1 MPWKKRMVKSV
12 TSYVTTFDDMRSWME
27 WRTTFIE
34 STKTLWEEEF
44 VLGVF
49 EDRIVTQIHGHVAS
63 ILSTV
68 DWIPTIHDYQ
78 QRYSHDIV
86 KLAHEPDGKLRVVCS
101 CGLVADVPTR
111 VARRY
116 GRKVSFLMFTAG
128 VRQPLRDEKLE
139 SWFFSE
145 PGHRDVYYGEDAS
158 CFVTV
163 SSADGESIT
172 RQVVCSACGE
182 VTPFTWTGKLA
193 LYRPDTYRENIER
206 HRAVCPQGKGE

>member
-34 STKTLWEEEF
+34 STKTLWEEKF

-49 EDRIVTQIHGHVAS
+49 EDRVVTQIRGQVAS
-63 ILSTV
+63 ILATV
-68 DWIPTIHDYQ
+68 DWIPVIRELQ

-86 KLAHEPDGKLRVVCS
+86 KLAHEPDAKLRVVCS
-101 CGLVADVPTR
+101 CGLVADVPAR

-128 VRQPLRDEKLE
+128 VRQPSRDENLE
-139 SWFFSE
+139 RWFFSE
-145 PGHRDVYYGEDAS
+145 PGHRDVFYGGEAD
-158 CFVTV
+158 CFVSV
-163 SSADGESIT
+163 SSEVGGSVS
-172 RQVVCSACGE
+172 RHVVCGACGQ
-182 VTPFTWTGKLA
+182 VTPLTWSGKHA
-193 LYRPDTYRENIER
+193 LFRPVTYLENIER
-206 HRAVCPQGKGE
+206 HRAVCSQVQGE

>member
-34 STKTLWEEEF
+34 STKTLWEEKF

-49 EDRIVTQIHGHVAS
+49 EDRVVTQIRGHVAN

-68 DWIPTIHDYQ
+68 DWIPVIHEL
-78 QRYSHDIV
+78 QRRCSHDIV
-86 KLAHEPDGKLRVVCS
+86 KLAHEPDGKLRAVCS
-101 CGLVADVPTR
+101 CGLVADVPAR

-139 SWFFSE
+139 SLFFSE
-145 PGHRDVYYGEDAS
+145 PGHRDVFYGGEAD
-158 CFVTV
+158 CFVSVTSDVGGSV
-163 SSADGESIT
+163 S
-172 RQVVCSACGE
+172 RHVVCSACGQ
-182 VTPFTWTGKLA
+182 VTPLTWTGKLA